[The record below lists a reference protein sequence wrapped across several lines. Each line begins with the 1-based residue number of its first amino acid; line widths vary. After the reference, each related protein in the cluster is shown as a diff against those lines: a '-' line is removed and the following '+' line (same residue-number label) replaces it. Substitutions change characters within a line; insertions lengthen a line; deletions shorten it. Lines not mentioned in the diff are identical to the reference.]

1 MLSFRKVI
9 LFDTVACMERDAA
22 ATLEGR
28 SYGGRSPNER
38 RDDRRARLIES
49 AITLYGSRGYR
60 VTAIVE
66 ICREAKV
73 TQRHFYELFSSSDE
87 LLLAA
92 YDAVIAKQH
101 ASIAAALE
109 AAPKDAKARIHAGVN
124 AAVSLWEDD
133 RRARLIQ
140 QEILGVSDEVD
151 RRYTAVMQEFAEV
164 IAAQAVELGI
174 EGWPPERL
182 DLVSRLLAGGLNE
195 VLFAW
200 RMSPARER
208 RPLETVA
215 SEIGNVFV
223 AALET
228 SAR

>member
-1 MLSFRKVI
+1 LS
-9 LFDTVACMERDAA
+9 DNVASVERDAA

-28 SYGGRSPNER
+28 SYGGRSPDER
-38 RDDRRARLIES
+38 RGDRRDRLIES
-49 AITLYGSRGYR
+49 AIALYGSCGFRA
-60 VTAIVE
+60 TPITE
-66 ICREAKV
+66 ICRKAKV

-92 YDAVIAKQH
+92 YDAVIAEQH
-101 ASIAAALE
+101 ASITAALE
-109 AAPKDAKARIHAGVN
+109 AAPEDSQARVHSGVS

-151 RRYTAVMQEFAEV
+151 RRYTAVMQEFADL

-174 EGWPPERL
+174 EGWSPERL
-182 DLVSRLLAGGLNE
+182 NLVSRLLAGGLNE

-200 RMSPARER
+200 RMSPAGER
-208 RPLETVA
+208 RPLQTVA
-215 SEIGNVFV
+215 REIGDVFL

-228 SAR
+228 NAR